1 MTRTLIPGA
10 VVRAWPW
17 RAAVVY
23 GAAGALLVA
32 VLSLVHGGLGPDRV
46 ADALTVGL
54 AGGAIG
60 GALEG
65 RRRRPAWA
73 RTNPTAYALVPAA
86 SAAVAITLARVAAS
100 DQPLA
105 VAALVGVA
113 TAAAVAMTIAGTDA
127 WRRRRSRT
135 AAHHPT
141 GTAPETPEPAI
152 NGAPDAPEAAVN
164 RSTGPAPGAPEG
176 AVNRSTGTDT
186 AG

>member
-1 MTRTLIPGA
+1 MTRTLIPSA

-32 VLSLVHGGLGPDRV
+32 VLSLVYGGLGPDRV

-54 AGGAIG
+54 AGGAVG

-65 RRRRPAWA
+65 RRRPAWA

-100 DQPLA
+100 DQPLS

-113 TAAAVAMTIAGTDA
+113 TAAAVAVTIAGTDA
-127 WRRRRSRT
+127 WRRHRSRT

-152 NGAPDAPEAAVN
+152 NRATGTAPDAPEPAINRAPDAPEAAIN
-164 RSTGPAPGAPEG
+164 H
-176 AVNRSTGTDT
+176 STGTDT